1 LRSAADTPDFAPF
14 HNPFERRLLGFGW
27 QLTFLTLAGRPAMGL
42 YQHNPSGSELR
53 LGVSVAKHVA
63 LLPGRNGDGRS
74 RKDNGSAVCGVAR
87 FQVGRGDVDPD
98 RGLKSSVTKSSV
110 MTDPVVYFGIGFF
123 VGALIGLLTVLH
135 DRRRAAGLGRVD
147 QSHADVRQLEQELAV
162 ALDER
167 SKLQCEIAVIK
178 RDAELTWAAE
188 RVESAL
194 LRERIN
200 DVVHEVVR
208 ITQALENPAL
218 SIEPMYVYADLVIGR
233 GRRTQTP
240 ANSSASGEVVPPIGA
255 GALADRIHALRT
267 MASRA
272 AAN

>member
-1 LRSAADTPDFAPF
+1 
-14 HNPFERRLLGFGW
+14 
-27 QLTFLTLAGRPAMGL
+27 
-42 YQHNPSGSELR
+42 
-53 LGVSVAKHVA
+53 
-63 LLPGRNGDGRS
+63 
-74 RKDNGSAVCGVAR
+74 
-87 FQVGRGDVDPD
+87 
-98 RGLKSSVTKSSV
+98 

-147 QSHADVRQLEQELAV
+147 QSRADVRQLEQELAV

-240 ANSSASGEVVPPIGA
+240 ANSSASGRSYPRLVRACSPTASMPYGPWLHAQQPIEIRDSLHMYA
-255 GALADRIHALRT
+255 NRLR
-267 MASRA
+267 M
-272 AAN
+272 